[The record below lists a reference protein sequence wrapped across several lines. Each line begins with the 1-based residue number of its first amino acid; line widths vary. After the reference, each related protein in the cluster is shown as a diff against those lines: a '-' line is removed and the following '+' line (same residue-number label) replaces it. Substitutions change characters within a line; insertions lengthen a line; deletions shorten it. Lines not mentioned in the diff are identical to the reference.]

1 MRKEYVASDV
11 IADNYVLCSQEMWK
25 KKEETAVQPNYHH
38 FTSEYSKIK
47 HTEVQIGDMT
57 VVVVDTEPEVVLD

>member
-1 MRKEYVASDV
+1 MKKEHVTSDV
-11 IADNYVLCSQEMWK
+11 IADNYVFCSQEKQK

-47 HTEVQIGDMT
+47 HTEV
-57 VVVVDTEPEVVLD
+57 